1 MNRPALRSRRAR
13 ALPLAAVLLAA
24 CSDEAVS
31 PRPSPVPA
39 GAPDTCSPAD
49 LDDPTVFADCP
60 RGSGSFGRWIVD
72 DAGLPAYAYTLD
84 QRVDAR
90 AEWTNTE
97 HAAWRTHWGAFGNR
111 RVNAWLRNDGLVEV
125 VTQDRGV
132 EYLNAVDVAK
142 GQFGGGFSYVDD
154 GGTPW
159 SSAYAFM
166 PPGSRAERTFG
177 MGYGEAI
184 TTARGVRVSRRTFA
198 PEGRDPLV
206 VDQVRVTNTSGEP
219 VTVRHYEV
227 WDVARR
233 SIEISW
239 LVSGDPLTSVPPTT
253 RDVRDGLN
261 ADFDEAVEYDDS
273 AQTLR
278 VRRSLAAGIDAPPR
292 SAPSA
297 RDYYPGDPFLVSLV
311 GDVDDTFTSSAEFF
325 GAGGP
330 TAPDAVV
337 ARAHGEGFGT
347 GPRGQRLSGLD
358 QPRVL
363 VMASD
368 LELGPGESSDLR
380 YAFGYAERGAEIEL
394 RPELRD
400 PTFDALDEYRRAL
413 EPRLLYFATDTEPAL
428 QRELAWHAYQLQAS
442 VGEREYFEGPVV
454 PQGSA
459 YLYLHG
465 ADGAARDLG
474 LFAVPL
480 TYVDPALARAE
491 LELFM
496 RVQFAADRRFTY
508 AFQGHGMLDDALGF
522 HHAPSDLDLF
532 FLWSLGE
539 YLGATGDLALLEA
552 RVPFYPR
559 QAEPDARGWDHL
571 EGAVRHLFDVVGTGE
586 HGLVRVGTG
595 DWSDGITVEAP
606 DRELAIEKGESVPNT
621 QMAIAILP
629 RIADLVRSRDP
640 GLASEIEARVDGY
653 RAALPV
659 AYNGEFYG
667 RAYFGDGELVRAD
680 RIDLEAQVWALI
692 GDELPDEASRDR
704 LVEAIHRELDAPS
717 PTGATLQP
725 DGQVWPAISGLLT
738 EGYSRSRPDRAFAH
752 FARNTMI
759 AHARAWPD
767 QWFGI
772 WSGPDGLNGP
782 SGDRPGEP
790 WFSAATPMT
799 DFPVQNNNQ
808 HAMPLLAAIR
818 IAGITARADGLIVD
832 PKVPSRTLSFRTAL
846 VDVTERP
853 RADADG
859 VELRV
864 VYRPR
869 SDRERVVRLVAPPG
883 HVVAAADANGSP
895 VDFGADARYVD
906 FPVRGALAA
915 ATPLTLKT
923 TPAPSTSP

>member
-1 MNRPALRSRRAR
+1 MRRPALRSRQGRAVAG
-13 ALPLAAVLLAA
+13 ALASLCVAA
-24 CSDEAVS
+24 CTEETVT
-31 PRPSPVPA
+31 PKPSPVPVV
-39 GAPDTCSPAD
+39 APDTCEPVD
-49 LDDPTVFADCP
+49 LDAPTVFADCP
-60 RGSGSFGRWIVD
+60 RGSGIFGRWVVD
-72 DAGLPAYAYTLD
+72 DAGLPAYAYALD
-84 QRVDAR
+84 QRADAR

-97 HAAWRTHWGAFGNR
+97 HAPWRTHWGAFGNR
-111 RVNAWLRNDGLVEV
+111 RLNAWLTNDGLVEV

-132 EYLNAVDVAK
+132 EYLNAVDLEK
-142 GQFGGGFSYVDD
+142 GQYGGGFSYVDD
-154 GGTPW
+154 GGAPW
-159 SSAYAFM
+159 ASAYAFM
-166 PPGSRAERTFG
+166 PRGAVAERTFG

-184 TTARGVRVSRRTFA
+184 TTERGVRVARRTFA
-198 PEGRDPLV
+198 PEGRDPYV
-206 VDQVRVTNTSGEP
+206 VDEVVVTNTTDAP
-219 VTVRHYEV
+219 ATVRHYEV

-239 LVSGDPLTSVPPTT
+239 LVSGDPLTSVPGTT
-253 RDVRDGLN
+253 RDVRDALN
-261 ADFDEAVEYDDS
+261 ADFDEVVEYD
-273 AQTLR
+273 AAARALR
-278 VRRSLAAGIDAPPR
+278 VRRSLAAGVDAPAR
-292 SAPSA
+292 DAPSA
-297 RDYYPGDPFLVSLV
+297 RDYHPGDPFLVSLV
-311 GDVDDTFTSSAEFF
+311 GDVADTFTDASAFF
-325 GAGGP
+325 GDGGP
-330 TAPDAVV
+330 TAPAAVTSRAAGQGV
-337 ARAHGEGFGT
+337 TVGARGAA
-347 GPRGQRLSGLD
+347 LSGLD

-368 LELGPGESSDLR
+368 LELASGESRTLR
-380 YAFGYAERGAEIEL
+380 YAFGYAERGAPIEV

-400 PTFDALDEYRRAL
+400 PGFDALNEYRRAL
-413 EPRLLYFATDTEPAL
+413 EPRLMYFASDVEPAL

-474 LFAVPL
+474 LFSVPL
-480 TYVDPALARAE
+480 VYVDPGLARAE
-491 LELFM
+491 LELYM

-522 HHAPSDLDLF
+522 HSAPSDLDLF
-532 FLWSLGE
+532 FLWSLSE
-539 YLGATGDLALLEA
+539 YLGATGDLELLDR
-552 RVPFYPR
+552 RVPFYPK

-606 DRELAIEKGESVPNT
+606 DRTLAIEKGESVPNT

-629 RIADLVRSRDP
+629 RVAELVRARDP
-640 GLASEIEARVDGY
+640 VLASEIDDRVQAL

-659 AYNGEFYG
+659 AYGGEFYG
-667 RAYFGDGELVRAD
+667 RAYFGDGKLVRAD

-692 GDELPDEASRDR
+692 GDELPDAASRDR

-725 DGQVWPAISGLLT
+725 GGQVWPAISGLLT
-738 EGYSRSRPDRAFAH
+738 EGYARSSPERAFSH
-752 FARNTMI
+752 FARNTMV
-759 AHARAWPD
+759 AHARAFPD

-782 SGDRPGEP
+782 AGDRPGEP

-818 IAGITARADGLIVD
+818 IAGVTATADGLVVD
-832 PKVPSRTLSFRTAL
+832 PKVPSRALTMRTAL
-846 VDVTERP
+846 VDVRLRP

-864 VYRPR
+864 VYRPV
-869 SDRERVVRLVAPPG
+869 SDRERLVRLVAPEG
-883 HVVAAADANGSP
+883 HVVASADVDGAP
-895 VDFGADARYVD
+895 VDVGSADRWVD
-906 FPVRGALAA
+906 FHVRGALAPDQ
-915 ATPLTLKT
+915 PLTIRT
-923 TPAPSTSP
+923 RAASD